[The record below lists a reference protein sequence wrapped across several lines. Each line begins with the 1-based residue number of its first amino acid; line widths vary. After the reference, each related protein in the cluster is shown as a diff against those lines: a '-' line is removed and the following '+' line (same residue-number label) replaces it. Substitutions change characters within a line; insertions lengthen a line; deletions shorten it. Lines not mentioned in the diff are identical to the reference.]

1 MATAVRVLSNTYVDS
16 VVQMSGA
23 RTMRQVDGVEWAS
36 VAMATPANIDT
47 LHEEGFADPAL
58 DAAGPGDLFLAA
70 RADSDEAAREAIETG
85 EANLFAARDAE
96 SEGNGTEAGPRTV
109 ADALKAQP
117 GSNVAVVS
125 TSGDYAALEAHKAL
139 SAGMDVL
146 LFSDNVSLD
155 EEVELKSRAAELD
168 RLVMGPGAGTAM
180 LGRTCLGFA
189 NVTSPGPVAVVAAAG
204 TGAQEAMALLDR
216 WGVGVSHVIG
226 LGGRDLSERVDGRMA
241 KVAMRALLADDATEA
256 ILLVSKPPAARVAQ
270 DVLAAASGKPTVAAL
285 VGLGEDIPTPDNV
298 RLARTLESGVVT
310 MLETLGRPVPDLTH
324 GLRDAVAAA
333 IEGLDERRTLVRGL
347 FSGGT
352 LCYESLVV
360 LSGLLGP
367 VHSNTPINKEWGL
380 PAPAGAHTSL
390 DLGEEEYT
398 KGRPHPMIDPEAR
411 MDLLRETAADP
422 DVAVILLD
430 VVLGYGAHDD
440 PASQI
445 APVCAEVTAAG
456 GPRVVVY
463 VLGTDDDPQGLA
475 GQRKAFA
482 DAGCI
487 VTETAVRASLAAA
500 AIATRTPE
508 TVERTIR

>member
-1 MATAVRVLSNTYVDS
+1 
-16 VVQMSGA
+16 
-23 RTMRQVDGVEWAS
+23 
-36 VAMATPANIDT
+36 
-47 LHEEGFADPAL
+47 
-58 DAAGPGDLFLAA
+58 
-70 RADSDEAAREAIETG
+70 
-85 EANLFAARDAE
+85 
-96 SEGNGTEAGPRTV
+96 
-109 ADALKAQP
+109 
-117 GSNVAVVS
+117 
-125 TSGDYAALEAHKAL
+125 
-139 SAGMDVL
+139 
-146 LFSDNVSLD
+146 
-155 EEVELKSRAAELD
+155 
-168 RLVMGPGAGTAM
+168 
-180 LGRTCLGFA
+180 
-189 NVTSPGPVAVVAAAG
+189 
-204 TGAQEAMALLDR
+204 MALLDR

-226 LGGRDLSERVDGRMA
+226 LGGRDLSERVDGRLA

-380 PAPAGAHTSL
+380 PAPAGAHICL

-411 MDLLRETAADP
+411 MDMLRETAADP

-500 AIATRTPE
+500 AIATRSPE
-508 TVERTIR
+508 TVELTIR